1 MSLNLWLKWIPV
13 IITETQITYIRA
25 NKYITSMS
33 LLKQQ
38 ATMLVHSL
46 FSHLSVLIGWR
57 SRTKVTYTSTSK
69 GDPRKGRKEQAR
81 FDENFWTKF
90 FFYLIKS
97 WFHLFSTS
105 FAFLLQKWM
114 KVVWWA
120 YSNPY
125 RQVDRAQMQSNEW
138 RLPVVPSFSRKS
150 FGSLLVSCGQSYKCS
165 VIIIYDSRVVQNV
178 AKFLVSITLL
188 SN

>member
-1 MSLNLWLKWIPV
+1 MAKVDSRDHHRNSNYVHKSKQLHYFHVIAQAASNHVGSFFILSFELLNG
-13 IITETQITYIRA
+13 R
-25 NKYITSMS
+25 
-33 LLKQQ
+33 
-38 ATMLVHSL
+38 
-46 FSHLSVLIGWR
+46 R
-57 SRTKVTYTSTSK
+57 SCTKVTYTSTSK

-105 FAFLLQKWM
+105 FAFLLREWM
-114 KVVWWA
+114 KVVWWD

-150 FGSLLVSCGQSYKCS
+150 LGSLLVSCDQIINALWLLFTTLESYKMLP
-165 VIIIYDSRVVQNV
+165 N
-178 AKFLVSITLL
+178 F
-188 SN
+188 